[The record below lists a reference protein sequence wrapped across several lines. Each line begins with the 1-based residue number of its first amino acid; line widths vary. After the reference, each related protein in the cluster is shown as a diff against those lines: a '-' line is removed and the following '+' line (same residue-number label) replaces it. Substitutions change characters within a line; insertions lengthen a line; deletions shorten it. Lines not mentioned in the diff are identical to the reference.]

1 MNSFYTPAPVARAL
15 KQIGENISLA
25 RRARGWSQQDFA
37 ERLDASISTV
47 RRLESGFHGAALHTF
62 LRALYLL
69 DLLDELI
76 SLTSVE
82 NDKLGVSLLQRQLPK
97 HIHSKNRSRTK
108 PANPANLVQENKPTS
123 HYNPDELEG
132 F

>member
-1 MNSFYTPAPVARAL
+1 MNGISIPIPVSRAL

-25 RRARGWSQQDFA
+25 RRARGWSQEDFA
-37 ERLDASISTV
+37 QRLDVSPSTV

-62 LRALYLL
+62 LRALHLLGLL
-69 DLLDELI
+69 DDLV

-82 NDKLGVSLLQRQLPK
+82 NDKLGAALLQRQLPK
-97 HIHSKNRSRTK
+97 HIHSKNSMKK
-108 PANPANLVQENKPTS
+108 PSYQVQENKPDDDQST
-123 HYNPDELEG
+123 YDELEG